1 MPKSGSENRHN
12 LHQACDRGGRLL
24 NKQKDSYQVVLQ
36 NRPFNSMCMRTE
48 VEMVMLSA
56 RP

>member
-1 MPKSGSENRHN
+1 MPKSGSEYRHN
-12 LHQACDRGGRLL
+12 LHHACDRGGRAP

-36 NRPFNSMCMRTE
+36 NRTFNSMCMRTE

-56 RP
+56 TP